1 MDNKLNEYKRLLDGS
16 GTKFKELALD
26 RAAHD
31 PALSLLELKELV
43 EFAYPEPA

>member
-1 MDNKLNEYKRLLDGS
+1 MNEYKQLLDGS

-31 PALSLLELKELV
+31 PELSLLELKKLV
-43 EFAYPEPA
+43 DFAYPNPA